1 MKIRITER
9 ALKFLASLPMKDCR
23 IVGEHIDRLADHPH
37 AKGDIKRLNTRKERY
52 RIDVS
57 DRYMIYYYPD
67 GQEIIVNDIMTA
79 EQGT

>member
-23 IVGEHIDRLADHPH
+23 IAGEHIDRLADHPH
-37 AKGDIKRLNTRKERY
+37 AKGDIKRLNTKKERY
-52 RIDVS
+52 RMDVS
-57 DRYMIYYYPD
+57 DRYTIYYYPD